1 MESSSPVVLRNS
13 NRMVAIAIAGMSLAA
28 TALVIYL
35 LNGSYQRYQAS
46 AAETS
51 QNLALSLANYLHGH
65 FQATDLALQSATDEF
80 RLLQQQQQFDPDSFS
95 AYLRTLRQRV
105 PDAIA
110 VRATDRNGTVA
121 YGESVNQA
129 LAPNLDNREFFQR
142 VRNQRTLVFGLPV
155 KSRIT
160 GQWVLPILRPLQYPD
175 GAFGG
180 AVYINTSKDMLMRV
194 LGSLKLGEHGV
205 IVMFDR
211 ERRVLLR
218 YPELAELQEEQLIRV
233 RAPEILA
240 ALAAGKRV
248 ATDSARSAV
257 DGRMR
262 TLTYQRIGDYPVF
275 VSVGLAEEDY
285 LAPWRH
291 ECWIGGIFLGALA
304 GGALLL
310 YFSIRRYWQ
319 MQLQLQSL
327 DATRESNEHL
337 AALLKAIPD
346 LLFELDIDGRY
357 LDYRA
362 LNQDLLIVPYPQF
375 IGRTVCEVLPA
386 PAADA
391 VLAALRE
398 AGHKG
403 VAYGTQ
409 ICLQVPAGEVWF
421 ELSVARK
428 VDFRSGRCS
437 FIVLS
442 RDISE
447 RRQAEMQIEQLAF
460 SDALTRLPNRRVF
473 IDRLQQS
480 MANSERSQRYRALL
494 FLDLDK
500 FKTLNDTRGHQL
512 GDRLLVETADR
523 LRRAVREGDTV
534 ARLGGDEF
542 VVILEQL
549 SEDSREASSQSMHA
563 AEKIVEMLR
572 VEYDLDG
579 FAYRGST
586 SIGIALF
593 RGHEV
598 SSDELLKRA
607 DLAMYQ
613 AKAAGRDTVRFFDPQ
628 TQANIESR
636 MALEVELQHAVFN
649 EEFILHYQPQIDSQ
663 GKCIGAEALVRW
675 NSAKH
680 GAVSPA
686 SFIPLAEET
695 GLILPIGHRV
705 LREACMR
712 LQQWQH
718 NPLLARLTLAVNV
731 SARQFGLPTFVEE
744 VRQMIGFYGVNPA
757 LLKLELTE
765 SMLIDHID
773 EAIAKM
779 QQLRAIGIQF
789 SLDDF
794 GTGFS
799 CLSYLKRLPFSQIK
813 IDQSFARDVLS
824 DANDAAICRTII
836 ALGGNLGL
844 EVIAE
849 GVETAAQWSFLR
861 AEGCQ
866 RAQGYLISRPMPGGE
881 FETWVQHLGAAA

>member
-1 MESSSPVVLRNS
+1 
-13 NRMVAIAIAGMSLAA
+13 
-28 TALVIYL
+28 
-35 LNGSYQRYQAS
+35 
-46 AAETS
+46 
-51 QNLALSLANYLHGH
+51 
-65 FQATDLALQSATDEF
+65 
-80 RLLQQQQQFDPDSFS
+80 
-95 AYLRTLRQRV
+95 
-105 PDAIA
+105 
-110 VRATDRNGTVA
+110 
-121 YGESVNQA
+121 
-129 LAPNLDNREFFQR
+129 
-142 VRNQRTLVFGLPV
+142 
-155 KSRIT
+155 
-160 GQWVLPILRPLQYPD
+160 
-175 GAFGG
+175 
-180 AVYINTSKDMLMRV
+180 
-194 LGSLKLGEHGV
+194 
-205 IVMFDR
+205 
-211 ERRVLLR
+211 
-218 YPELAELQEEQLIRV
+218 
-233 RAPEILA
+233 
-240 ALAAGKRV
+240 
-248 ATDSARSAV
+248 
-257 DGRMR
+257 
-262 TLTYQRIGDYPVF
+262 
-275 VSVGLAEEDY
+275 
-285 LAPWRH
+285 
-291 ECWIGGIFLGALA
+291 
-304 GGALLL
+304 
-310 YFSIRRYWQ
+310 
-319 MQLQLQSL
+319 
-327 DATRESNEHL
+327 
-337 AALLKAIPD
+337 
-346 LLFELDIDGRY
+346 
-357 LDYRA
+357 
-362 LNQDLLIVPYPQF
+362 
-375 IGRTVCEVLPA
+375 
-386 PAADA
+386 
-391 VLAALRE
+391 
-398 AGHKG
+398 
-403 VAYGTQ
+403 
-409 ICLQVPAGEVWF
+409 
-421 ELSVARK
+421 
-428 VDFRSGRCS
+428 
-437 FIVLS
+437 
-442 RDISE
+442 
-447 RRQAEMQIEQLAF
+447 MQIEQLAF

-549 SEDSREASSQSMHA
+549 SEDSREASSQAMHA

-649 EEFILHYQPQIDSQ
+649 EEFILHYQPQIDSL

-765 SMLIDHID
+765 SMLIDHVD